1 MNVKMPAL
9 CLGSRV
15 RNFATIAATMR
26 TNKRRRSLSRPVT
39 DHSPEALKSA
49 NCTSQQQDN
58 SSEKRALCWHMMH
71 RGGCNDSPI
80 TKTLL
85 SLNQL
90 SSTLSSRV
98 WTISPHTPKI
108 INNLA
113 CTHN

>member
-1 MNVKMPAL
+1 
-9 CLGSRV
+9 
-15 RNFATIAATMR
+15 
-26 TNKRRRSLSRPVT
+26 
-39 DHSPEALKSA
+39 
-49 NCTSQQQDN
+49 
-58 SSEKRALCWHMMH
+58 MH
-71 RGGCNDSPI
+71 RGGYDDSPM